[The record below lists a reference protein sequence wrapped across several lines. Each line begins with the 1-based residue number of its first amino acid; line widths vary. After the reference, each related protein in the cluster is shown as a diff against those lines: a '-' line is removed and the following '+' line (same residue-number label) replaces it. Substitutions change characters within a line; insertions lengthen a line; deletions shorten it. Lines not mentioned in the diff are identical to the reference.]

1 MSEKDL
7 NQNEEDAST
16 PHDGSESEDDGLGF
30 LFKEEEA
37 PEGESAEEKATRLEE
52 EMANYK
58 KQVAKAFSD
67 KGRKEKAAKEAP
79 AKEVPTHAS
88 DDVTELFLESKPEAE
103 LVKDDLK
110 VIADAKY
117 GGSIIKAWKGETW
130 LHEKASALSADL
142 KAKGKIN
149 APSTTTSATN
159 SMEEIARLSDDEQA
173 SAIRKMDDKTY
184 SKWKDYQK
192 RQASSRNGGMLSLS
206 PR

>member
-1 MSEKDL
+1 MSEQDL
-7 NQNEEDAST
+7 NQEEEVTTT
-16 PHDGSESEDDGLGF
+16 PAPGSESEDDGLSF

-37 PEGESAEEKATRLEE
+37 PDGESAEDKAARLEE

-67 KGRKEKAAKEAP
+67 KGRKEKAAKEAT
-79 AKEVPTHAS
+79 AKEVPNHAS

-142 KAKGKIN
+142 EAKGKIN
-149 APSTTTSATN
+149 PPSTTVSGAMP
-159 SMEEIARLSDDEQA
+159 MEAIAKLPDEEQA
-173 SAIRKMDDKTY
+173 AAIRKMDDKTY
-184 SKWKDYQK
+184 SKYKDYLK
-192 RQASSRNGGMLSLS
+192 RQSESRHAGMISLS